1 MNSNAALLEVEGLLV
16 KRGGK
21 RVLELPNLPLAEGE
35 TLAVIGPNGA
45 GKSSLLLSIAGLLPP
60 ASGRLH
66 LKGELIDLTEDTT
79 AYRRRLTMVFQEPL
93 LFDQTVLEN
102 VATGLRLRGGISR
115 QELHRRADEA
125 LERFR
130 ITRLGRRAART
141 LSGGEAQRVALA
153 RAFAVQP
160 ELILLDEP
168 FNALDPLARRALAE
182 DLAHN
187 LHQAGVAAIITS
199 HDRDKVVR
207 LADRVMALEKGRMV
221 QYGTADEL
229 QQQPAT
235 PFVAA
240 FFGG

>member
-21 RVLELPNLPLAEGE
+21 RVLELPNLTLAEGE

-66 LKGELIDLTEDTT
+66 LKGELIDLTGDTT

-207 LADRVMALEKGRMV
+207 LADRVMALEKGRIV